1 MRYIQ
6 STASGYILAGGL
18 ALLLSGCLTSGVDTV
33 PNDTTSIAGNTN
45 SAPVISGSPPSA
57 ITIGQTYTFIPNAS
71 DPDGDPLTFSIV
83 SRPTWANFDTVTGEL
98 SGPTFLGNEGDYA
111 DIVISV
117 TDGRTSTSLR
127 QFSISVT
134 QASLGSATLSL
145 IAPTFN
151 TDGTPFTDLA
161 AFKIYYG
168 MTVDRYPND
177 VYIGNPGISTYVV
190 ENLAPGTYYFVAT
203 AINRSDIE
211 SVYSN
216 EVTRVVE

>member
-6 STASGYILAGGL
+6 SKASGCIIAGGL
-18 ALLLSGCLTSGVDTV
+18 ALFLSGCLTSGADTV
-33 PNDTTSIAGNTN
+33 PNDTTSISGNSN

-71 DPDGDPLTFSIV
+71 DLDGDSLTFSIANC
-83 SRPTWANFDTVTGEL
+83 PTWATFDPTTGEIT
-98 SGPTFLGNEGDYA
+98 GQAFLGNEGDHT

-117 TDGRTSTSLR
+117 TDGQATTSLR

-145 IAPTFN
+145 VAPTLN

-168 MTVDRYPND
+168 MSANQHPND
-177 VYIGNPGISTYVV
+177 VYIGNPGISTYMI

-203 AINRSDIE
+203 AINQSDIE
-211 SVYSN
+211 SGYSN
-216 EVTRVVE
+216 EVARVVE

>member
-1 MRYIQ
+1 MRCIQ
-6 STASGYILAGGL
+6 STASGYVLAGGL
-18 ALLLSGCLTSGVDTV
+18 ALLLSGCLTSGVDAV

-83 SRPTWANFDTVTGEL
+83 NRPTWANFDTVTGEL

-127 QFSISVT
+127 QFSVSVT

-145 IAPTFN
+145 IAPTLN
-151 TDGTPFTDLA
+151 TDGTPFMDLA
-161 AFKIYYG
+161 AYKLYFG
-168 MTVDRYPND
+168 MSSGEYPNEI
-177 VYIGNPGISTYVV
+177 YIDNPGVSEYVV
-190 ENLAPGTYYFVAT
+190 ENLAPSTYYFVAT
-203 AINRSDIE
+203 AINQSGFE
-211 SVYSN
+211 SGYSN
-216 EVTRVVE
+216 RVTRVVE